1 MANSSTVSSG
11 EQATASQY
19 NNLRD
24 DVLSTTSGHLHDAS
38 NGRAHAEFTILA
50 AEGDAAIFYMKAD
63 EGDDA
68 GDEWKF
74 NVADAGVMTIGNDI
88 ASAGTYVTHLTINPH
103 ATITSSSVTF
113 PGILDVNGSVDWDVS
128 DGQVDSSGDIDLV
141 STNDAAAAIYLRENA
156 GTSGT
161 IKIHSDQGTS
171 VTEGAESINILS
183 DAGGVGIRST
193 ANLANAVNI
202 TVDGGTTSSMTLFND
217 QGTSATEGSASI
229 QLLSDVGGINL
240 KSGLNAANAILLTA
254 DGGTSEGILIHSDQG
269 TGTGS
274 IKLLSD
280 AGGITFTAGADIE
293 LDATNDVNIPANVG
307 LTFGNDAEKIEGDG
321 TDLTISGN
329 NINLTA
335 TADVVI
341 PANVGVT
348 FGSGE
353 KIEGDS
359 TDLTI
364 TSGAKINLTATSDV
378 VIPANVGITFG
389 SGEKI
394 EGDSTDL
401 TVTSGAKI
409 NLTATSDVHIPK
421 NVGIVFD
428 DNASEKIES
437 NDTNLT
443 INSGADINL
452 TATSDINIPSG
463 VGLTFG
469 DDAEKIEGDGT
480 DLTISGNIINLSG
493 TVAPTGTI
501 ELGHA
506 SDTTIARSGSGAITV
521 EGTQVLLAGAQTGVT
536 TILNASTK
544 IGRDTENLIDFATTD
559 NKIIFRV
566 NNVNEVELVEN
577 ALSPVTSDGVALGTT
592 SLMWSDLFVASG
604 GVLNFNNGDVTV
616 THSSNTLTVAGGIL
630 AAPTNSTIGNLTLA
644 DGSITD
650 SSGAIDF
657 GNETLT
663 TTGVVTAGGFT
674 IGNAVIVESELEM
687 IDGITAGT
695 VAASKAVVVDSNKDA
710 ASFRNITLTGELDAA
725 TLDISGNADID
736 GTTNLDAVDIDG
748 AVQIDGAVTIGVD
761 DTGKDLKAYG
771 ASTGS
776 FMLWDESEDDFILKG
791 ANLVIGHTA
800 PVLPAGA
807 TPVYNQVGTTQ
818 NTASWGLT
826 RYSANGSSPQIFIAK
841 SRHGTIGTNA
851 FPQDNDA
858 AGSIHWMSGDATDD
872 DLGIESAVIRVDHKA
887 NAAQN
892 ASTTD
897 MAFWTANGATAAVAL
912 TLHANKNATLVGT
925 LTESSDVALKTN
937 INTIDSALNKV
948 NQMRGVSYDRTDIN
962 VSGVGLVAQELEK
975 IAPELVQDNEEYKSV
990 SYTKL
995 TAYLVEAIK
1004 ELSNKVKDLE
1014 AK

>member
-1 MANSSTVSSG
+1 MPNSASVSSG
-11 EQATASQY
+11 QQATAAQH
-19 NNLRD
+19 NALRD
-24 DVLSTTSGHLHDAS
+24 DILSTTSGHLHDAS
-38 NGRAHAEFTILA
+38 NGRAHTEFTILA
-50 AEGDAAIFYMKAD
+50 DEGDAAILYMKAD
-63 EGDDA
+63 QGDDA
-68 GDEWKF
+68 ADEWKF
-74 NVADAGVMTIGNDI
+74 NVADGGVMTIGNDI

-128 DGQVDSSGDIDLV
+128 DVQVDSSGDIDLV
-141 STNDAAAAIYLRENA
+141 STNNSAGSIYLRENA

-161 IKIHSDQGTS
+161 IKIHADQGTS

-229 QLLSDVGGINL
+229 QLLSDVGGINV
-240 KSGLNAANAILLTA
+240 KSGLNGANAILLTA
-254 DGGTSEGILIHSDQG
+254 DGGTSETIVIHADQG
-269 TGTGS
+269 SGTGS

-307 LTFGNDAEKIEGDG
+307 LTFGDDAEKIEGDG

-341 PANVGVT
+341 PANVGV
-348 FGSGE
+348 
-353 KIEGDS
+353 
-359 TDLTI
+359 
-364 TSGAKINLTATSDV
+364 
-378 VIPANVGITFG
+378 TFG

-493 TVAPTGTI
+493 AVTATGILKTDDATEATSTTDGSLQTDGGLSVVKDAVFGDDI
-501 ELGHA
+501 KLLSDSSVIAFGA
-506 SDTTIARSGSGAITV
+506 DGDTTLTHTDGTGLTLNSTNKLTFGDAATFIHQSSNGVMTV
-521 EGTQVLLAGAQTGVT
+521 DGEA
-536 TILNASTK
+536 TIDLNASTAVLVSNDLK
-544 IGRDTENLIDFATTD
+544 LNSDSAVLGFGADNDTTLTHTD
-559 NKIIFRV
+559 GTGLTLNSTNKLTFGDTGTFIHQ
-566 NNVNEVELVEN
+566 
-577 ALSPVTSDGVALGTT
+577 SSDGVLTITSDTT
-592 SLMWSDLFVASG
+592 VDINGAVA
-604 GVLNFNNGDVTV
+604 FD
-616 THSSNTLTVAGGIL
+616 
-630 AAPTNSTIGNLTLA
+630 
-644 DGSITD
+644 
-650 SSGAIDF
+650 GAI
-657 GNETLT
+657 
-663 TTGVVTAGGFT
+663 TGAT
-674 IGNAVIVESELEM
+674 
-687 IDGITAGT
+687 
-695 VAASKAVVVDSNKDA
+695 
-710 ASFRNITLTGELDAA
+710 NITLSGELDAA

-748 AVQIDGAVTIGVD
+748 SVQIDGAVTIGVD

-771 ASTGS
+771 ATSGT
-776 FMLWDESEDDFILKG
+776 FMLWDESDDELILG
-791 ANLVIGHTA
+791 GVARMGIGTTA
-800 PVLPAGA
+800 PDHLLSLANSAATSQIELRGGGTAGGGVFFSNYGNESGVMSTGVRVNGGSWTA
-807 TPVYNQVGTTQ
+807 DTT
-818 NTASWGLT
+818 AGG
-826 RYSANGSSPQIFIAK
+826 GSGKAAIYVQ
-841 SRHGTIGTNA
+841 
-851 FPQDNDA
+851 
-858 AGSIHWMSGDATDD
+858 AGSTHYWYSN
-872 DLGIESAVIRVDHKA
+872 E
-887 NAAQN
+887 
-892 ASTTD
+892 STTD
-897 MAFWTANGATAAVAL
+897 GSNISPGQVFTIINNG
-912 TLHANKNATLVGT
+912 NATLAGT

-948 NQMRGVSYDRTDIN
+948 NQMRGVSYDRIDTNI
-962 VSGVGLVAQELEK
+962 SSTGLIAQELEK

>member
-1 MANSSTVSSG
+1 MPNSASVSSG
-11 EQATASQY
+11 QQATAAQH
-19 NNLRD
+19 NALRD
-24 DVLSTTSGHLHDAS
+24 DILSTTSGHLHDAS
-38 NGRAHAEFTILA
+38 NGRAHTEFTILA
-50 AEGDAAIFYMKAD
+50 DEGDAAILYMKAD
-63 EGDDA
+63 QGDDA
-68 GDEWKF
+68 ADEWKF
-74 NVADAGVMTIGNDI
+74 NVADGGVMTIGNDI

-128 DGQVDSSGDIDLV
+128 DVQVDSSGDIDLV

-269 TGTGS
+269 TGTAS

-335 TADVVI
+335 TA
-341 PANVGVT
+341 
-348 FGSGE
+348 
-353 KIEGDS
+353 
-359 TDLTI
+359 
-364 TSGAKINLTATSDV
+364 DV

-452 TATSDINIPSG
+452 TATSDINVPAN
-463 VGLTFG
+463 VGITFG

-493 TVAPTGTI
+493 AVTATGILKTDDATEATSTTDGSLQTDGGLSVVKDAVFGDDLKLLSDSSVI
-501 ELGHA
+501 AFGA
-506 SDTTIARSGSGAITV
+506 DGDTTLTHTDGTGLTLNSTNKLTFGDAATFIHQSSNGVMTV
-521 EGTQVLLAGAQTGVT
+521 DGEA
-536 TILNASTK
+536 TIDLNASTAVLVSNDLK
-544 IGRDTENLIDFATTD
+544 LNSDSAVLGFGADNDTTLTHTD
-559 NKIIFRV
+559 GTGLTLNSTNKLTFGDTGTFIHQ
-566 NNVNEVELVEN
+566 
-577 ALSPVTSDGVALGTT
+577 SSDGVLTITSDTT
-592 SLMWSDLFVASG
+592 VDINGAVA
-604 GVLNFNNGDVTV
+604 FD
-616 THSSNTLTVAGGIL
+616 
-630 AAPTNSTIGNLTLA
+630 
-644 DGSITD
+644 
-650 SSGAIDF
+650 GAI
-657 GNETLT
+657 
-663 TTGVVTAGGFT
+663 TGAT
-674 IGNAVIVESELEM
+674 
-687 IDGITAGT
+687 
-695 VAASKAVVVDSNKDA
+695 
-710 ASFRNITLTGELDAA
+710 NITLSGELDAA

-748 AVQIDGAVTIGVD
+748 SVQIDGAVTIGVD

-771 ASTGS
+771 ATSGT
-776 FMLWDESEDDFILKG
+776 FMLWDESDDELILG
-791 ANLVIGHTA
+791 GVARMGIGTTA
-800 PVLPAGA
+800 PDHLLSLANSAATSQIELRGGGTAGGGVFFSNYGNESGVMSTGVRVNGGSWTA
-807 TPVYNQVGTTQ
+807 DTT
-818 NTASWGLT
+818 AGG
-826 RYSANGSSPQIFIAK
+826 GSGKAAIYVQ
-841 SRHGTIGTNA
+841 
-851 FPQDNDA
+851 
-858 AGSIHWMSGDATDD
+858 AGSTHYWYSN
-872 DLGIESAVIRVDHKA
+872 E
-887 NAAQN
+887 
-892 ASTTD
+892 STTD
-897 MAFWTANGATAAVAL
+897 GSNISPGQVFTIINNG
-912 TLHANKNATLVGT
+912 NATLAGT

-948 NQMRGVSYDRTDIN
+948 NQMRGVSYDRIDTNI
-962 VSGVGLVAQELEK
+962 SSTGLIAQELEK

>member
-128 DGQVDSSGDIDLV
+128 DVQVDSSGDIDLV

-269 TGTGS
+269 TGTAS

-335 TADVVI
+335 TA
-341 PANVGVT
+341 
-348 FGSGE
+348 
-353 KIEGDS
+353 
-359 TDLTI
+359 
-364 TSGAKINLTATSDV
+364 DV

-452 TATSDINIPSG
+452 TATSDINVPAN
-463 VGLTFG
+463 VGITFG

-493 TVAPTGTI
+493 AVTATGILKTDDATEATSTTDGSLQTDGGLSVVKDAVFGDDLKLLSDSSVI
-501 ELGHA
+501 AFGA
-506 SDTTIARSGSGAITV
+506 DGDTTLTHTDGTGLTLNSTNKLTFGDAATFIHQSSNGVMTV
-521 EGTQVLLAGAQTGVT
+521 DGEA
-536 TILNASTK
+536 TIDLNASTAVLVSNDLK
-544 IGRDTENLIDFATTD
+544 LNSDSAVLGFGADNDTTLTHTD
-559 NKIIFRV
+559 GTGLTLNSTNKLTFGDTGTFIHQ
-566 NNVNEVELVEN
+566 
-577 ALSPVTSDGVALGTT
+577 SSDGVLTITSDTT
-592 SLMWSDLFVASG
+592 VDINGAVA
-604 GVLNFNNGDVTV
+604 FD
-616 THSSNTLTVAGGIL
+616 
-630 AAPTNSTIGNLTLA
+630 
-644 DGSITD
+644 
-650 SSGAIDF
+650 GAI
-657 GNETLT
+657 
-663 TTGVVTAGGFT
+663 TGAT
-674 IGNAVIVESELEM
+674 
-687 IDGITAGT
+687 
-695 VAASKAVVVDSNKDA
+695 
-710 ASFRNITLTGELDAA
+710 NITLSGELDAA

-748 AVQIDGAVTIGVD
+748 SVQIDGAVTIGVD

-771 ASTGS
+771 ATSGT
-776 FMLWDESEDDFILKG
+776 FMLWDESDDELILG
-791 ANLVIGHTA
+791 GVARMGIGTTA
-800 PVLPAGA
+800 PDHLLSLANSAATSQIELRGGGTAGGGVFFSNYGNESGVMSTGVRVNGGSWTA
-807 TPVYNQVGTTQ
+807 DTT
-818 NTASWGLT
+818 AGG
-826 RYSANGSSPQIFIAK
+826 GSGKAAIYVQ
-841 SRHGTIGTNA
+841 
-851 FPQDNDA
+851 
-858 AGSIHWMSGDATDD
+858 AGSTHYWYSN
-872 DLGIESAVIRVDHKA
+872 E
-887 NAAQN
+887 
-892 ASTTD
+892 STTD
-897 MAFWTANGATAAVAL
+897 GSNISPGQVFTIINNG
-912 TLHANKNATLVGT
+912 NATLAGT

-948 NQMRGVSYDRTDIN
+948 NQMRGVSYDRIDTNI
-962 VSGVGLVAQELEK
+962 SSTGLIAQELEK